1 MKNANLMISMVN
13 STQSKEFCVSTLNLQ
28 TSTPIN
34 SAVRQNETSVH
45 KSDILSRSVS
55 RMDLNVS
62 KHRQVVLRETN
73 ENLKTISVKTFTRKE
88 FDTLW
93 NKKDSKP
100 LGEGSFGT
108 VYGAKDSNEKEYVI
122 KVFKSNAK
130 QKDIDDEVAGNNA
143 LFEGTAKFDDQM
155 FYQQGVIMY
164 HIKKH

>member
-73 ENLKTISVKTFTRKE
+73 ENLKTINLLQKSEEKKT
-88 FDTLW
+88 
-93 NKKDSKP
+93 N
-100 LGEGSFGT
+100 
-108 VYGAKDSNEKEYVI
+108 
-122 KVFKSNAK
+122 
-130 QKDIDDEVAGNNA
+130 
-143 LFEGTAKFDDQM
+143 
-155 FYQQGVIMY
+155 
-164 HIKKH
+164 